1 MNVSSSKQAVAA
13 SALCQLLIPQ
23 VSSFLAEA
31 PWQYQGQQMEL
42 LLPQQ
47 VLHLK
52 WRETWVRRTCMA
64 SAEEAAC
71 EGKLRQLS

>member
-13 SALCQLLIPQ
+13 SAPCQLLIPQ
-23 VSSFLAEA
+23 LSSFLAEA
-31 PWQYQGQQMEL
+31 LRQYQEQWMEL

-52 WRETWVRRTCMA
+52 QERKV
-64 SAEEAAC
+64 
-71 EGKLRQLS
+71 L

>member
-13 SALCQLLIPQ
+13 SAPCQLLIPQ
-23 VSSFLAEA
+23 LFSFLAEA
-31 PWQYQGQQMEL
+31 PRQYQEQWMEL

-52 WRETWVRRTCMA
+52 QERKV
-64 SAEEAAC
+64 
-71 EGKLRQLS
+71 L